1 MMDDASLDLPECL
14 RRVRQR
20 DPEAARQLVEHLYP
34 QVVRIIA
41 TRLPRRDSEE
51 DLAQDIFLKMFTKLE
66 QYKGDVPFEHWVSR
80 IAVNHC
86 LNALRAQSSRPEW
99 RWADLSPE
107 QAEALEAVLTS
118 PSDTPHPAQAL
129 GARELV
135 DKLLG
140 TLAPPDAWLIRW
152 LELEGL
158 SIEQVRQ
165 RTGWSSTRIRVRAF
179 RARRKLNQ
187 AFQSLRKQGK
197 L

>member
-1 MMDDASLDLPECL
+1 MDEASLDLPECL
-14 RRVRQR
+14 RRVREHDQ
-20 DPEAARQLVEHLYP
+20 DAARQLVEHLYP
-34 QVVRIIA
+34 QVMRIIA
-41 TRLPRRDSEE
+41 TRLPRRAAEE

-86 LNALRAQSSRPEW
+86 LNALRAQNSRPEW
-99 RWADLSPE
+99 RWADLSAE
-107 QAEALEAVLTS
+107 QADALEAAMTS
-118 PSDTPHPAQAL
+118 ASDTSHPAHAL

-135 DKLLG
+135 EKLLA
-140 TLAPPDAWLIRW
+140 TLSPPDAWLIRL

-179 RARRKLNQ
+179 RARRKLNRS
-187 AFQSLRKQGK
+187 FEHLKKQGE

>member
-1 MMDDASLDLPECL
+1 MDEASLDLPECL
-14 RRVRQR
+14 RRVREQ
-20 DPEAARQLVEHLYP
+20 DPDAARQLVEHLYP
-34 QVVRIIA
+34 QVMRIIA
-41 TRLPRRDSEE
+41 TRLPRRESQE

-86 LNALRAQSSRPEW
+86 LNALRAQNSRPEW
-99 RWADLSPE
+99 RWADLSAE
-107 QAEALEAVLTS
+107 QAEALEAVMTS
-118 PSDTPHPAQAL
+118 ASDTPHPAQAL
-129 GARELV
+129 GARELLE
-135 DKLLG
+135 KLLA
-140 TLAPPDAWLIRW
+140 TLSPPDAWLIRL

-179 RARRKLNQ
+179 RARRKLNRS
-187 AFQSLRKQGK
+187 FEHLRKQGE

>member
-1 MMDDASLDLPECL
+1 MDEASLDLPECL
-14 RRVRQR
+14 RRVREQ
-20 DPEAARQLVEHLYP
+20 DPDAARQLVEHLYP
-34 QVVRIIA
+34 QVMRIIA
-41 TRLPRRDSEE
+41 TRLPRRESQE

-86 LNALRAQSSRPEW
+86 LNALRAQNSRPEW
-99 RWADLSPE
+99 RWADLSAE
-107 QAEALEAVLTS
+107 QAEALEAVMTS
-118 PSDTPHPAQAL
+118 ASDTPHPAQAL
-129 GARELV
+129 GARELLE
-135 DKLLG
+135 KLLA
-140 TLAPPDAWLIRW
+140 TLSPSDAWLIRL

-179 RARRKLNQ
+179 RARRKLNRS
-187 AFQSLRKQGK
+187 FEHLRKQGE